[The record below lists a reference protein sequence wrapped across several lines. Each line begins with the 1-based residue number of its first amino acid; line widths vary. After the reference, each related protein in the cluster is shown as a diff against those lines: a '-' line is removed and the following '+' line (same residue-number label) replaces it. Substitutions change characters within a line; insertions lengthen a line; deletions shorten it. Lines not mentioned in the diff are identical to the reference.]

1 MTEQTYTITQS
12 QLNTLSYALEQ
23 VGYQSMALD
32 DTCLAL
38 INYRENEPCIVK
50 AMLQVFG
57 GAIGSQARELEQLA
71 NIIEGVHN
79 QITGYDVE
87 QARKALFEGLNH
99 D

>member
-1 MTEQTYTITQS
+1 MTEKTYTITER

-38 INYRENEPCIVK
+38 INYRESEPSIVK

-71 NIIEGVHN
+71 NIIEGVYN
-79 QITGYDVE
+79 TVTGYDAE
-87 QARKALFEGLNH
+87 QARKALYEGLDN